1 MGNKGKKRQG
11 QGEGQGGQGQGSNK
25 GKGKA
30 KGKGKGSVQPGARPR
45 METQDEPKYKDKPYE
60 DAVNDL
66 IDNTALEVQDFD
78 MWCVK
83 VLDAL
88 DEKAEEA
95 CMDLKAALKG
105 REREA
110 MKNPKAYVFTLLT
123 KFKKEVRGETPKS
136 PEGGISASPFR
147 LDAPEFV
154 PGAPLPAF
162 SFNAQAPEF
171 KAPLPAFSFNGQA
184 PEFKAPLPAFS
195 FNAQAMHFNAQ
206 APEFVMPG
214 STPQT
219 PEMGPKAYPF
229 HTPDHAIKAYNGQP
243 SFEGMMANCALGQ
256 DPYLKTFA

>member
-11 QGEGQGGQGQGSNK
+11 QGEGQGQGQASNK

-30 KGKGKGSVQPGARPR
+30 KGKGKGSVQPGGKAG
-45 METQDEPKYKDKPYE
+45 MEALNEPKYKDKPYE
-60 DAVNDL
+60 EAVNDL
-66 IDNTALEVQDFD
+66 IDNTALQVNDID

-95 CMDLKAALKG
+95 CYDLKAALKG

-123 KFKKEVRGETPKS
+123 KFKKEVRGQEAPQK

-162 SFNAQAPEF
+162 TFNASA
-171 KAPLPAFSFNGQA
+171 A
-184 PEFKAPLPAFS
+184 
-195 FNAQAMHFNAQ
+195 
-206 APEFVMPG
+206 EFVMPG
-214 STPQT
+214 STPHT
-219 PEMGPKAYPF
+219 PEMGPKSHAF
-229 HTPDHAIKAYNGQP
+229 HTPDHAVKAYNGQP
-243 SFEGMMANCALGQ
+243 AHESMMANVVSGQ
-256 DPYLKTFA
+256 DPYLKTFS